1 MGENGSCCTPGERR
15 CFCPD
20 NPEKFA
26 RISFGLTDGMIR
38 IEGGVFR
45 MGTNDPVGFP
55 ADGEGPVRNVAVDS
69 FWVVDGKT

>member
-1 MGENGSCCTPGERR
+1 
-15 CFCPD
+15 
-20 NPEKFA
+20 
-26 RISFGLTDGMIR
+26 MIR